1 VKWRG
6 LACVRG
12 PPVTVKEKASDE
24 AVIVDGY
31 IDILV

>member
-1 VKWRG
+1 MKWRG